1 MQTLLKAIIRGFL
14 RLLFKPAFGSRL
26 PLGLQRRWLS
36 ALSRTLRRP
45 RGVVAQELWTGET
58 SSVRLRAEP
67 EGMIGPAPAAERNAI
82 LFVHG
87 GAYINGGGPIYSSFA
102 AWVASITGADV
113 YLPDYRLAPEHPFP
127 APIDDLFA
135 AYRGVLELGH
145 QPSRVAM
152 LGDSAGGA
160 LAVGLA
166 LTLPEMNV
174 PPPAALVL
182 LSPWLDLSLSGA
194 SIAANARRDP
204 VLARRC
210 LEVGGRAHAGDLR
223 RSDPRLSPMFADL
236 HGLPP
241 TLIQVGSDEILL
253 DDSVRF
259 ADRAW
264 GAGVEVEL
272 QRFEGWFHDFQS
284 HAGTLRGAREA
295 LQDVSAFL
303 ARRFETSSSGGASP
317 NR

>member
-1 MQTLLKAIIRGFL
+1 MQTLLKAITRGFL
-14 RLLFKPAFGSRL
+14 RVFFKPAFGSRL
-26 PLGLQRRWLS
+26 PLAVQRRWL
-36 ALSRTLRRP
+36 ALLLRVTGGP
-45 RGVVAQELWTGET
+45 KGVVVQELWTGET
-58 SSVRLRAEP
+58 SSLRLRAEP
-67 EGMIGPAPAAERNAI
+67 KGMIGPAPATERDAI

-87 GAYINGGGPIYSSFA
+87 GGFRLGGGSAYSGFA
-102 AWVASITGADV
+102 AWVAATSGADV

-145 QPSRVAM
+145 SPSRVAI
-152 LGDSAGGA
+152 LGDSAGAA

-204 VLARRC
+204 VISRRM
-210 LEVGGRAHAGDLR
+210 LDAGGRAHAGDLR
-223 RSDPRLSPMFADL
+223 RSDPRVSPMFADL

-241 TLIQVGSDEILL
+241 ALIQVGSDEILL
-253 DDSVRF
+253 DDATRF

-272 QRFEGWFHDFQS
+272 QRFEGWFHDFQ
-284 HAGTLRGAREA
+284 ATARTLRTAREA
-295 LQDVSAFL
+295 LEDISAFL
-303 ARRFETSSSGGASP
+303 ARRFEANSSG
-317 NR
+317 

>member
-1 MQTLLKAIIRGFL
+1 MQTLLKAITRGSL
-14 RLLFKPAFGSRL
+14 RLLFKPVFGSRL

-36 ALSRTLRRP
+36 VLTRLQGRP
-45 RGVVAQELWTGET
+45 RGVAEQELWTGET
-58 SSVRLRAEP
+58 STLRLRAEP
-67 EGMIGPAPAAERNAI
+67 PEMIGPAPAGERDAI
-82 LFVHG
+82 LFIHG
-87 GAYINGGGPIYSSFA
+87 GAFILGGGFAYARFA
-102 AWVASITGADV
+102 AHVAAATGADV

-145 QPSRVAM
+145 PPSRVAV
-152 LGDSAGGA
+152 LGDSAGAA
-160 LAVGLA
+160 LGVGLT
-166 LTLPEMNV
+166 LTLSEMNV

-182 LSPWLDLSLSGA
+182 VSPWLDLSLSGA

-204 VLARRC
+204 MLTRRI
-210 LEVGGRAHAGDLR
+210 LEVGGRGHAGDLR
-223 RSDPRLSPMFADL
+223 RSDPRISPMFADL

-241 TLIQVGSDEILL
+241 TLIQVGTDEILL
-253 DDSVRF
+253 DDAIRF

-284 HAGTLRGAREA
+284 TAGVLRGAREA
-295 LQDVSAFL
+295 LADVAAFL
-303 ARRFETSSSGGASP
+303 ERRLETPPAG
-317 NR
+317 

>member
-1 MQTLLKAIIRGFL
+1 MQTLLKAITRGFM
-14 RLLFKPAFGSRL
+14 RLLFKPVFGSRI
-26 PLGLQRRWLS
+26 PLGLQRRWFSLLARS
-36 ALSRTLRRP
+36 AGRP
-45 RGVVAQELWTGET
+45 KGVAEQELWTGET
-58 SSVRLRAEP
+58 STLRLRAEP
-67 EGMIGPAPAAERNAI
+67 EGMIGPAPPSERDAI

-87 GAYINGGGPIYSSFA
+87 GGFRFGDGSIYAGFA
-102 AWVASITGADV
+102 GRVAAFTGADV
-113 YLPDYRLAPEHPFP
+113 YLPNYRLAPEHPFP

-145 QPSRVAM
+145 PPSRIAV
-152 LGDSAGGA
+152 LGDSAGAA

-182 LSPWLDLSLSGA
+182 FSPWLDLSLSGA
-194 SIAANARRDP
+194 SITANARRDP
-204 VLARRC
+204 MVSRRM
-210 LEVGGRAHAGDLR
+210 LEAGGRAHAGDLR
-223 RSDPRLSPMFADL
+223 RSDPRVSPMFADL

-241 TLIQVGSDEILL
+241 MLIQVGSDEILL
-253 DDSVRF
+253 DDATGF

-284 HAGTLRGAREA
+284 TAGTLRTAREA
-295 LQDVSAFL
+295 LEDVSGFL
-303 ARRFETSSSGGASP
+303 ARRFEAASSA
-317 NR
+317 

>member
-1 MQTLLKAIIRGFL
+1 MQTLLKAITRGFL
-14 RLLFKPAFGSRL
+14 RLLFKPVIGSRL
-26 PLGLQRRWLS
+26 PLGLQRRWL
-36 ALSRTLRRP
+36 AVLSRMSGRP
-45 RGVVAQELWTGET
+45 RGVAVQELWAGET
-58 SSVRLRAEP
+58 STLRLRAEP
-67 EGMIGPAPAAERNAI
+67 EGMIGPAPAAERDAI

-87 GAYINGGGPIYSSFA
+87 GGFTHGGGSAYAGFA
-102 AWVASITGADV
+102 GWVAEITGADV

-145 QPSRVAM
+145 SPSRIAV
-152 LGDSAGGA
+152 LGDSAGAA
-160 LAVGLA
+160 LGVGLA

-174 PPPAALVL
+174 PRPAALVL

-204 VLARRC
+204 LITRRF
-210 LEVGGRAHAGDLR
+210 LESGGRAHAGELR
-223 RSDPRLSPMFADL
+223 RADSRVSPMFADL

-284 HAGTLRGAREA
+284 TAGMLRPAREA
-295 LQDVSAFL
+295 LEDVSAFL
-303 ARRFETSSSGGASP
+303 SRRLGGTDSP
-317 NR
+317 KA